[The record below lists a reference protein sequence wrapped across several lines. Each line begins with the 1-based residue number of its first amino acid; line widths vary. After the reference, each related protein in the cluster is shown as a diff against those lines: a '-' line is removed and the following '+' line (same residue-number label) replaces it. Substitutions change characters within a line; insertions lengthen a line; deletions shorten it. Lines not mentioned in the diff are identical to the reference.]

1 MIPNF
6 QDGEMILTDK
16 ISYRFSQPKRGD
28 VIIFQSPTIGKDLI
42 KRVIGLPGETI
53 SIENG
58 EVKINGNL
66 LMEAYI
72 SIETPPGTFL
82 TEGQKYTIPA
92 NDYIVL
98 GDNRSNSLDSKEWGP
113 LEKKD
118 IIGRAWL
125 VYWPPRKISFVPSVN
140 Y

>member
-1 MIPNF
+1 MTPNF
-6 QDGEMILTDK
+6 EDGEMILTDK

-28 VIIFQSPTIGKDLI
+28 VIIFQSPTINKDLI

-58 EVKINGNL
+58 EVKVNDKPL
-66 LMEAYI
+66 TETYI
-72 SIETPPGTFL
+72 SVQTPPGAFL
-82 TEGQKYTIPA
+82 AEGQKYIIPA

-98 GDNRSNSLDSKEWGP
+98 GDNRSNSLDSKEWGT
-113 LEKKD
+113 LEKKN
-118 IIGRAWL
+118 IIGRAWF
-125 VYWPPRKISFVPSVN
+125 VYWPPGKISFVPSVN